1 MAEGTR
7 GYAQRVDIRAG
18 IETVWQALVD
28 PKILSRW
35 YAPAVR
41 IDARE
46 RGLYS
51 VRLDAKHTLDAHID
65 VFVPPRRL
73 RLIYMPFAGIPD
85 EGAVVIEDFLLD
97 HDETAAPEAAAA
109 AITVVRLLGS
119 GIPDSSVWNPI
130 YQRLRTGWG
139 RALLRLKIM
148 LERPPGTAGA
158 PARARAQLKRPA
170 GS

>member
-7 GYAQRVDIRAG
+7 GYAQRVDIRAS

-28 PKILSRW
+28 PKILGQW

-46 RGLYS
+46 RGIYS
-51 VRLDAKHTLDAHID
+51 VRLDAKHTLEAHID

-73 RLIYMPFAGIPD
+73 RLIYMPFAGMPD
-85 EGAVVIEDFLLD
+85 EEAVVVEDFLLD
-97 HDETAAPEAAAA
+97 CDETAPPEAAAA
-109 AITVVRLLGS
+109 AVTVLRLLGS
-119 GIPDSSVWNPI
+119 GIPDSSAWNPI

-139 RALLRLKIM
+139 RALLRLKVL
-148 LERPPGTAGA
+148 LESPPGTAGA
-158 PARARAQLKRPA
+158 PARARARLKRPV